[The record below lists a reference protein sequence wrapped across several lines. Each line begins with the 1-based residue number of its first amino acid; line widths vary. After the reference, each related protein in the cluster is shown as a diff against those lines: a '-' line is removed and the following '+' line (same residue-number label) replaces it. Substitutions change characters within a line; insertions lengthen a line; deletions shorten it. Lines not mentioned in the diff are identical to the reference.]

1 MRRWKWLVILVL
13 VLLVGAASAKKLSFV
28 LDTTANRADEAQA
41 IAAQL
46 QKIGVD
52 VQVRVWKSGVLSA
65 AIKAGSRQAYT
76 TDWGS
81 AYFDPFDLGIPKLTT
96 GGRGNYSFYSNAQVD
111 KDFKIASTTTSDAPR
126 AAAYKDAQQQVF
138 KDAPWIFGYVLKN
151 IEASSTAVQGWGPA
165 ADNSESLVGASVQG
179 GNSLVVGMRTDQI
192 ITFDPAMYR
201 DRDTEAVLRNMF
213 DSLVTH
219 TLAGKVVPQLAT
231 SWTKV
236 NDKTYDFTLHSGV
249 TFQNGDPLTAA
260 DVVFTFH
267 RILTPGAVNGQTSP
281 RAGLLGP
288 IDHVEALDAT
298 HVRFVYKEPFPE
310 SLLLQA
316 LVHFQIV
323 PKAYMEKV
331 GVEGFKKAPIGSGP
345 FQYERGSLDSQIVLK
360 RYDGY
365 WGGPAKLSQIV
376 FRMMPEPSTRVAALL
391 SGEVQ
396 IIQAVPP
403 DLVSRLQST
412 SSVSVKTAEGTR
424 AYQIEL
430 NNKVA
435 PFNDVR
441 VRQALN
447 YAVNWNSILK
457 NIYHGYGQRL
467 ATAFLP
473 SGFGY
478 DSSLK
483 PYPYDPAKAKELLKQ
498 AGYDVNN

>member
-1 MRRWKWLVILVL
+1 MRPWKWLLVLVL
-13 VLLVGAASAKKLSFV
+13 VLLVGAASAKKLTFV
-28 LDTTANRADEAQA
+28 LDTTDNRADEAQA

-46 QKIGVD
+46 QQVGVD
-52 VQVRVWKSGVLSA
+52 AQVRVWKSGVLLD

-111 KDFKIASTTTSDAPR
+111 QDFKVASTTTSDAPR
-126 AAAYKDAQQQVF
+126 LAAYKDAQQKIF
-138 KDAPWIFGYVLKN
+138 TDAPWVFGYVLQN
-151 IEASSTAVQGWGPA
+151 IEASSNNVQGWGPA
-165 ADNSESLVGASVQG
+165 ADNSESMAGVSVQG
-179 GNSLVVGMRTDQI
+179 GNSIVIGMRTDQI

-219 TLAGKVVPQLAT
+219 TLEGKVVPQLAT

-236 NDKTYDFTLHSGV
+236 DDKTYDFTLHSGV
-249 TFQNGDPLTAA
+249 TFQNGDPLTAD
-260 DVVFTFH
+260 DVVYTFH
-267 RILTPGAVNGQTSP
+267 RILTPGAVNGDTSP

-288 IDHVEALDAT
+288 IDHVEKVDAT
-298 HVRFVYKEPFPE
+298 HVRFVYKDPFPE

-323 PKAYMEKV
+323 PQAYMEKV
-331 GVEGFKKAPIGSGP
+331 GVDGFKKAPIGSGP
-345 FQYERGSLDSQIVLK
+345 FQFDRGSLDSQIVLK

-365 WGGPAKLSQIV
+365 WGGPAKLAQVV

-403 DLVSRLQST
+403 DLVARLQGAPN
-412 SSVSVKTAEGTR
+412 VSVKTAEGTR

-435 PFNDVR
+435 PFDDAR

-447 YAVNWNSILK
+447 LAVDWDSILK
-457 NIYHGYGQRL
+457 NIYQGDGQRL

-478 DSSLK
+478 DASLK
-483 PYPYDPAKAKELLKQ
+483 PYPYDPARAKELLQQ
-498 AGYDVNN
+498 AGYDGQ

>member
-1 MRRWKWLVILVL
+1 MRPWKWLVILVL
-13 VLLVGAASAKKLSFV
+13 ALLVGVASAKKLSFV
-28 LDTTANRADEAQA
+28 LDTTDNRADEAQA
-41 IAAQL
+41 IASQL
-46 QKIGVD
+46 QQIGVD
-52 VQVRVWKSGVLSA
+52 VQVRVWKSGVLLD

-96 GGRGNYSFYSNAQVD
+96 GGRGNYSFYSNPQVD
-111 KDFKIASTTTSDAPR
+111 EDFQVASTTTSDAPR
-126 AAAYKDAQQQVF
+126 AAAYKDAQ
-138 KDAPWIFGYVLKN
+138 KRISSDAPWIFGYVLKN
-151 IEASSTAVQGWGPA
+151 IEASSSSVRGWQPA
-165 ADNSESLVGASVQG
+165 ADNAESMAAASVQG
-179 GNSLVVGMRTDQI
+179 GNAMVIGMRTDQI

-219 TLAGKVVPQLAT
+219 TPSGDVVPQLAT

-236 NDKTYDFTLHSGV
+236 DDKTYDFTLHSGV
-249 TFQNGDPLTAA
+249 TFQNGDPLTAD
-260 DVVFTFH
+260 DVVYTFH
-267 RILTPGAVNGQTSP
+267 RILTPGAVNGDTSP

-288 IDHVEALDAT
+288 IDHVEKIDAT
-298 HVRFVYKEPFPE
+298 HVRFVYKDPFPE

-323 PKAYMEKV
+323 PMAYMEKV

-345 FQYERGSLDSQIVLK
+345 FQFERGSLDSQIVLK
-360 RYDGY
+360 RFDNY
-365 WGGPAKLSQIV
+365 WAGPAKLSQVV

-403 DLVSRLQST
+403 DLVPRLQSAPNID
-412 SSVSVKTAEGTR
+412 VKTAEGTR

-430 NNKVA
+430 NNKLA

-447 YAVNWNSILK
+447 LAVDWNSILK
-457 NIYHGYGQRL
+457 NIYHGYAERL
-467 ATAFLP
+467 PTAFLP

-478 DSSLK
+478 DSSLQ
-483 PYPYDPAKAKELLKQ
+483 PYPYDPARAKELLLQ
-498 AGYDVNN
+498 AGYDGK

>member
-1 MRRWKWLVILVL
+1 MRRWKWLLILVL
-13 VLLVGAASAKKLSFV
+13 VLLVGVASAKKLSFV
-28 LDTTANRADEAQA
+28 LDTTDNRADEAQA

-46 QKIGVD
+46 QQIGID
-52 VQVRVWKSGVLSA
+52 VQVRVWKSNVLLD

-96 GGRGNYSFYSNAQVD
+96 GGRGNYSFYSNPKVD
-111 KDFKIASTTTSDAPR
+111 EDFKVASTTTSDAPR
-126 AAAYKDAQQQVF
+126 AAAYKDAQQVIF
-138 KDAPWIFGYVLKN
+138 NDAPWIFGYVLQN
-151 IEASSTAVQGWGPA
+151 IEASSNAVQGWGPA
-165 ADNSESLVGASVQG
+165 ADNSESLAGVSVQG
-179 GNSLVVGMRTDQI
+179 GSSLVLGMRTDQI
-192 ITFDPAMYR
+192 VTFDPAMYR

-219 TLAGKVVPQLAT
+219 TLAGEVVPQLAT
-231 SWTKV
+231 SWSKV
-236 NDKTYDFTLHSGV
+236 DDKTYDFTLRSGV
-249 TFQNGDPLTAA
+249 TFQNGDPLTAD
-260 DVVFTFH
+260 DVVYTFH
-267 RILTPGAVNGQTSP
+267 RILTPGAVNGETSP

-288 IDHVEALDAT
+288 LDHVEKIDAT
-298 HVRFVYKEPFPE
+298 HVRFVYKDPFPE

-323 PKAYMEKV
+323 PQAYMEKV
-331 GVEGFKKAPIGSGP
+331 GVDAFKKAPIGSGP
-345 FQYERGSLDSQIVLK
+345 FQFVQGSLDSQIVLK

-365 WGGPAKLSQIV
+365 WGGPAKLQQVV

-396 IIQAVPP
+396 IIQAVPA
-403 DLVSRLQST
+403 DLVARLKSAPSIT
-412 SSVSVKTAEGTR
+412 VKTAEGTR

-435 PFNDVR
+435 PFNDPR

-447 YAVNWNSILK
+447 LAIDWDSILK
-457 NIYHGYGQRL
+457 NIYLGYGQRL

-478 DSSLK
+478 DASLE
-483 PYPYDPAKAKELLKQ
+483 PYPYDPARAKELLKQ
-498 AGYDVNN
+498 AGYDGN